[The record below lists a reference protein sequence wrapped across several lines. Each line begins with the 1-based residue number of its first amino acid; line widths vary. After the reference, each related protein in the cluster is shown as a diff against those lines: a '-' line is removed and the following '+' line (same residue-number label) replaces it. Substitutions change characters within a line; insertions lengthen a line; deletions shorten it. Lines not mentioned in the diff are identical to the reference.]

1 MSIKDTPPSPAISTL
16 ASRGI
21 QPRFG
26 ALGQSLR
33 RLAMNRLAEHLGIV
47 FAQADDTLFECAQSA
62 ENNQVQALFF
72 DSMQDIRKQRPLIER
87 SYHQFVG
94 NRFDAFLGGIVA
106 EEAAAQPS
114 PEELS
119 LVGNE
124 DYEETLQINAM
135 AGRVK
140 ERCAS
145 SLYGLDRRLAW
156 LTERPELH
164 EDSSPFAP
172 AVIAQGFREAM
183 TSSPFPLR
191 IKTILYTLFEQHV
204 MFGLDSL
211 YDALNQ
217 RLVEDGILPELKYT
231 PQRAAQPARPAT
243 PGSTPAKADTSQ
255 ALPQPVDL
263 DGAPPQDPALLL
275 RGLTV
280 LLSEQRRLSAPAMND
295 GQDEAPETLPGKR
308 SFSADELIEVLNRL
322 QAEMAEELG
331 QRITQPQ
338 DVETFRDGLRQQLDA
353 GSTQPGAQKL
363 TEEQLDI
370 IDLVGM
376 LFEFIRDDENLPD
389 SSKTVLSHL
398 HTPYLKVALQDKA
411 LFTDHHHPARR
422 LLNAMAQAGA
432 LYGGDGDGD
441 DQALLAKQRWV
452 VEQVAR
458 HYRGDMQLFERLL
471 DEFNDFIAAL
481 RNRVELR
488 ERRAVEAIKG
498 RERLL
503 AARQQAVE
511 AIARAL
517 DGKVV
522 PSIISDFLQQT
533 WTDVL
538 VFVSLR
544 HGDQSPQWQRA
555 CEVAQELAWS
565 GTPLDEEGAE
575 HLQSIRLTMLDDLK
589 KGLELLGGH
598 HEAGIRRL
606 LQDLVACQHA
616 VQANQPQI
624 AATLNPA
631 LPESPLGMMLGAD
644 ATLPGD
650 RSSTPLSQG
659 LAARVQDLE
668 RLEFGTWFEFL
679 GAGQPRLLKVSWFS
693 PTTRNYMFVD
703 HSGQRVAV
711 KPIVELAQ
719 EMERGEARIVMPE
732 RGAPLIDRAM
742 SAIFRFLQRLT
753 GRSVKDHQGSE
764 R

>member
-1 MSIKDTPPSPAISTL
+1 MSTKDIPPFPAVSTL

-26 ALGQSLR
+26 ELGQSLR
-33 RLAMNRLAEHLGIV
+33 RLAMNRLAEHLGSV

-62 ENNQVQALFF
+62 ENNQVQGMFF

-94 NRFDAFLGGIVA
+94 NRFDAFLGGIA
-106 EEAAAQPS
+106 TTDDAATPS
-114 PEELS
+114 AEELS

-135 AGRVK
+135 SRRVQ
-140 ERCAS
+140 ERCAP
-145 SLYGLDRRLAW
+145 SLNGLDQRLAW
-156 LTERPELH
+156 LVERPELH
-164 EDSSPFAP
+164 EDANPFAP

-183 TSSPFPLR
+183 ASSPFPLR

-217 RLVEDGILPELKYT
+217 RLIEDGVLPELKYAPPRGT
-231 PQRAAQPARPAT
+231 PPARPAT
-243 PGSTPAKADTSQ
+243 QAKTDPAQTS
-255 ALPQPVDL
+255 LQPTDL
-263 DGAPPQDPALLL
+263 DGAPPQDPAALL
-275 RGLTV
+275 RGLTA
-280 LLSEQRRLSAPAMND
+280 LLGEQRRLSAPTAND
-295 GQDEAPETLPGKR
+295 DQDEAPQPGKR
-308 SFSADELIEVLNRL
+308 SFSADELIDALNRL

-331 QRITQPQ
+331 QRIAQPQ
-338 DVETFRDGLRQQLDA
+338 GIDAFRDGLHQRLDA
-353 GSTQPGAQKL
+353 CSAQPGMRKL
-363 TEEQLDI
+363 TEEQLDT

-389 SSKTVLSHL
+389 SCKTVLSHL
-398 HTPYLKVALQDKA
+398 HTPYLKVALQDEA

-432 LYGGDGDGD
+432 LYGGDGDSD
-441 DQALLAKQRWV
+441 DQALLNKQQWV

-458 HYRGDMQLFERLL
+458 HYRTDLQLFDRLL
-471 DEFNDFIAAL
+471 DDFNEFIAAL
-481 RNRVELR
+481 RNKVELR

-498 RERLL
+498 RDRLL

-511 AIARAL
+511 TTARAL
-517 DGKVV
+517 DGKTV
-522 PSIISDFLQQT
+522 PLAISTFLQQT

-565 GTPLDEEGAE
+565 GTPLDEEGVE
-575 HLQSIRLTMLDDLK
+575 RLRNLRLAMLDDLRQ
-589 KGLELLGGH
+589 GLELLGGH

-616 VQANQPQI
+616 VQGKQPQI
-624 AATLNPA
+624 AATLTPA
-631 LPESPLGMMLGAD
+631 LPESPLGTLLDAD
-644 ATLPGD
+644 ATAPDDTIDADLP
-650 RSSTPLSQG
+650 RPL
-659 LAARVQDLE
+659 AKRVKDLE

-679 GAGQPRLLKVSWFS
+679 GQGQPLLLKLSWFS

-711 KPIVELAQ
+711 KPIVELAR
-719 EMERGEARIVMPE
+719 EMERGDARIVMPE
-732 RGAPLIDRAM
+732 RGAPLMDRAM

-753 GRSVKDHQGSE
+753 GRGMKHRQEKE